1 MKTIIEKERERAL
14 KLKNTLERGWHY
26 GQNGEELKN
35 QSQLIKFIENE
46 ILNIEK
52 CLNKNEKN
60 SNL

>member
-1 MKTIIEKERERAL
+1 MKERERII

-26 GQNGEELKN
+26 NQDWKEVKN
-35 QSQLIKFIENE
+35 QAQLIKYIENE